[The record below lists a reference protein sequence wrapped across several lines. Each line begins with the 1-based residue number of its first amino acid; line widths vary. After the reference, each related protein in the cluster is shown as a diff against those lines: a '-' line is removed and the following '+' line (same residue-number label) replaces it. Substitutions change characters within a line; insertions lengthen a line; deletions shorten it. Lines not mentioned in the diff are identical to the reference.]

1 MAWPLSVSGGS
12 TTTLSHRRLAGAVAD
27 DETYVGTICELV
39 HQVHD
44 RACNS
49 AAAVPIVRR
58 ALARQD
64 ARMRQTIFLGHGSPE
79 MVVLLCAKERQKALL
94 RNEARRIA
102 ATGP

>member
-1 MAWPLSVSGGS
+1 MGWLGRGIGGSPSQAGARPLSA
-12 TTTLSHRRLAGAVAD
+12 TDAWRRAVAG
-27 DETYVGTICELV
+27 DEGYVGTICNLV

-64 ARMRQTIFLGHGSPE
+64 ARMR
-79 MVVLLCAKERQKALL
+79 
-94 RNEARRIA
+94 
-102 ATGP
+102 